1 MFLQWIGECYYG
13 DFLRLKD
20 YFILGRKCKLQ
31 WILKDQEY
39 DREEEVLERY
49 YPLENTN

>member
-1 MFLQWIGECYYG
+1 MSGINQAVES
-13 DFLRLKD
+13 KSN
-20 YFILGRKCKLQ
+20 FIKGRKCKLQ

-49 YPLENTN
+49 YPLENTNTQLK